1 MDDTADLCEALV
13 DLGLIKAGEQPRFSF
28 MTGGVSCDVA
38 KVETADGQVFVIKKA
53 LAQLRVAAEWLASA
67 ERSAFEVQW
76 LKLVSARV
84 SADLVP
90 EVIAEL
96 PERHIFVMAYLP
108 VETHL
113 VWKAELLEGRV
124 DPEFAG
130 ALGRSLVQIHATTAG
145 DPALAQQF
153 ATDDLFMALRI
164 DPFLLHVA
172 RSQAD
177 VAPTLEAL
185 AIDLQSRKIALV
197 HGDVSPKNILIGPK
211 GPVILDAE
219 CAVYGDPAFD
229 LAFCLTHLLIKSVFL
244 EDKCELLIDSARSLV
259 GAYLSGVRWED
270 PQDLSRRT
278 AKLVSALLLA
288 RLDGKSPAAYL
299 TDERDKQLIRHQA
312 KTFLK
317 DPTLDL
323 AQLIDR
329 WTFEERT
336 G

>member
-1 MDDTADLCEALV
+1 MDDTADLCEDLV
-13 DLGLIKAGEQPRFSF
+13 ELGLIEAGEQPRFSF

-38 KVETADGQVFVIKKA
+38 KVETADGRVFVIKKA
-53 LAQLRVAAEWLASA
+53 LSQLRVPTEWLASA
-67 ERSAFEVQW
+67 DRSAFEVRW
-76 LKLVSARV
+76 LRLVRARV

-108 VETHL
+108 FETHP

-124 DPEFAG
+124 DPRFAG
-130 ALGRSLVQIHATTAG
+130 ALGQALAQIHAATAG

-172 RSQAD
+172 RGHGD
-177 VAPTLEAL
+177 VAPALQAL
-185 AIDLQSRKIALV
+185 ALDLQSRKTALV

-229 LAFCLTHLLIKSVFL
+229 LAFCLTHLLIKSVFI
-244 EDKCELLIDSARSLV
+244 ENKGPMLIDCMKSLTS
-259 GAYLSGVRWED
+259 AYLLGVGWED
-270 PQDLSRRT
+270 PQALSART

-288 RLDGKSPAAYL
+288 RLDGKSTAPYL
-299 TDERDKQLIRHQA
+299 TDEADKALIRQQA
-312 KTFLK
+312 KAFLQG
-317 DPTLDL
+317 PALDL
-323 AQLIDR
+323 AQLINR
-329 WTFEERT
+329 WTFK
-336 G
+336 GLA

>member
-13 DLGLIKAGEQPRFSF
+13 ELGLIAAGEQPRFSV

-38 KVETADGQVFVIKKA
+38 KVETADGRVLVIKKA
-53 LAQLRVAAEWLASA
+53 LSQLRVPTEWLASA
-67 ERSAFEVQW
+67 DRSAFEVQW
-76 LKLVSARV
+76 LKLVHARV

-108 VETHL
+108 LETHP

-124 DPEFAG
+124 DPDFAA
-130 ALGRSLVQIHATTAG
+130 ALGRSLVQIHAATAN

-172 RSQAD
+172 RHQAD
-177 VAPTLEAL
+177 VAPALQAL
-185 AIDLQSRKIALV
+185 ALGLQSRKTALV

-229 LAFCLTHLLIKSVFL
+229 LAFCLSHLLIKSVFMRN
-244 EDKCELLIDSARSLV
+244 KGELFIDCLRSMAS
-259 GAYLSGVRWED
+259 AYLAGVRWED
-270 PQDLSRRT
+270 PRALSART
-278 AKLVSALLLA
+278 AKLVAALLLA
-288 RLDGKSPAAYL
+288 RLDGKSTAPYL
-299 TDERDKQLIRHQA
+299 TDEADKALIRQQA
-312 KTFLK
+312 KAFLQE
-317 DPTLDL
+317 PALDL
-323 AQLIDR
+323 AQLINR
-329 WTFEERT
+329 WTFE
-336 G
+336 GPA

>member
-13 DLGLIKAGEQPRFSF
+13 ELGLIEAAEQPRFSV

-38 KVETADGQVFVIKKA
+38 KVETADGRVLVIKKA
-53 LAQLRVAAEWLASA
+53 LSQLRVPTEWLASA
-67 ERSAFEVQW
+67 DRSAFEVRW
-76 LKLVSARV
+76 LRLVRARV

-108 VETHL
+108 FETHP

-124 DPEFAG
+124 DPNFAG
-130 ALGRSLVQIHATTAG
+130 ALGRRLVQIHAATAG
-145 DPALAQQF
+145 DPAVAQQF

-172 RSQAD
+172 RGHGD
-177 VAPTLEAL
+177 VAPALQAL
-185 AIDLQSRKIALV
+185 ALDLQSRKTALV
-197 HGDVSPKNILIGPK
+197 HGDVSPKNILIGPM

-229 LAFCLTHLLIKSVFL
+229 LAFCLTHLLIKSVFI
-244 EDKCELLIDSARSLV
+244 EDKGQMLIECVRSLT
-259 GAYLSGVRWED
+259 GAYLLGVGWED
-270 PQDLSRRT
+270 PQALSART

-288 RLDGKSPAAYL
+288 RLDGKSTATYL
-299 TDERDKQLIRHQA
+299 TDETDKALIRRQA
-312 KTFLK
+312 KAFLQG
-317 DPTLDL
+317 PALDL
-323 AQLIDR
+323 TQMMNR
-329 WTFEERT
+329 WTFK
-336 G
+336 GQV

>member
-1 MDDTADLCEALV
+1 
-13 DLGLIKAGEQPRFSF
+13 

-38 KVETADGQVFVIKKA
+38 KVETADGRLFVIKKA
-53 LAQLRVAAEWLASA
+53 LSQLRVPSEWLASA
-67 ERSAFEVQW
+67 DRSAFEVQW
-76 LKLVSARV
+76 LKLVRARV

-108 VETHL
+108 IETHP
-113 VWKAELLEGRV
+113 VWKSKLLEGRV

-130 ALGRSLVQIHATTAG
+130 ALGQSLVQIHAATAN
-145 DPALAQQF
+145 DRALAEQF

-172 RSQAD
+172 RGHGD
-177 VAPTLEAL
+177 VAPALQAL
-185 AIDLQSRKIALV
+185 AEDLQSRKIVLV

-229 LAFCLTHLLIKSVFL
+229 LAFCLTHLLIKSVFIR
-244 EDKCELLIDSARSLV
+244 DKRILFINCVRSMAS
-259 GAYLSGVRWED
+259 AYLAGVGWED
-270 PQDLSRRT
+270 PQALSARA

-288 RLDGKSPAAYL
+288 RLDGKSTAPYL
-299 TDERDKQLIRHQA
+299 TDDRDKQLIRHQA
-312 KTFLK
+312 KAFLRG
-317 DPTLDL
+317 PALDL
-323 AQLIDR
+323 AQLINR
-329 WTFEERT
+329 WTFK
-336 G
+336 GQA

>member
-1 MDDTADLCEALV
+1 MDDTADLYEALV
-13 DLGLIKAGEQPRFSF
+13 ELGLIKPGEQPRFSF

-38 KVETADGQVFVIKKA
+38 MVETKDGRVLVIKRA
-53 LAQLRVAAEWLASA
+53 LSQLRVPTEWLASA
-67 ERSAFEVQW
+67 DRSAFEVQW
-76 LKLVSARV
+76 LKLVSSRV

-96 PERHIFVMAYLP
+96 PERHMFVMSYLP
-108 VETHL
+108 IETYP

-124 DPEFAG
+124 DPDFAG
-130 ALGRSLVQIHATTAG
+130 ALGRALVQIHAATAG

-172 RSQAD
+172 RSQTD
-177 VAPTLEAL
+177 VAPMLQAL
-185 AIDLQSRKIALV
+185 ALDLQLRKIALV

-229 LAFCLTHLLIKSVFL
+229 LAFCLTHLLIKSVFIV
-244 EDKCELLIDSARSLV
+244 DKGQLLINSARSLT
-259 GAYLSGVRWED
+259 GAYLAEVGWED
-270 PQDLSRRT
+270 SQALSART

-288 RLDGKSPAAYL
+288 RLDGKSTATYL
-299 TDERDKQLIRHQA
+299 TDEADKALIRRQA
-312 KTFLK
+312 KAFLQ
-317 DPTLDL
+317 DPALDL
-323 AQLIDR
+323 AQLINR
-329 WTFEERT
+329 WTFERQA
-336 G
+336 

>member
-1 MDDTADLCEALV
+1 MDDTAHLCEALV
-13 DLGLIKAGEQPRFSF
+13 ELGLIAAGEQPRFSF

-38 KVETADGQVFVIKKA
+38 KVETADGRVLVIKKA
-53 LAQLRVAAEWLASA
+53 LPQLRVPTEWLASA
-67 ERSAFEVQW
+67 DRSAFEVQW
-76 LKLVSARV
+76 LKLVRARV

-108 VETHL
+108 LETHP

-124 DPEFAG
+124 DPDFAG
-130 ALGRSLVQIHATTAG
+130 ALGQSLVQIHAATAN

-172 RSQAD
+172 RHQAD
-177 VAPTLEAL
+177 VAPVLRAL
-185 AIDLQSRKIALV
+185 ALDLQSRKTALV

-229 LAFCLTHLLIKSVFL
+229 LAFCLTHLLIKSVFIR
-244 EDKCELLIDSARSLV
+244 DKVALLIDCVRSL
-259 GAYLSGVRWED
+259 GDTYLAGIGWED
-270 PQDLSRRT
+270 PQALSART
-278 AKLVSALLLA
+278 AKLVAALLLA
-288 RLDGKSPAAYL
+288 RLDGKSTAPYL
-299 TDERDKQLIRHQA
+299 TDEGDKALIRQQA
-312 KTFLK
+312 KAVLQE
-317 DPTLDL
+317 PALDL
-323 AQLIDR
+323 AQLINR
-329 WTFEERT
+329 WTFE
-336 G
+336 GQA

>member
-13 DLGLIKAGEQPRFSF
+13 TLGLIAADEQPRFSF

-38 KVETADGQVFVIKKA
+38 KVETTDGRVLVIKKA
-53 LAQLRVAAEWLASA
+53 LSQLRVPTEWLASA
-67 ERSAFEVQW
+67 NRSAFEVQW
-76 LKLVSARV
+76 LKLVHARV
-84 SADLVP
+84 RADLVP

-108 VETHL
+108 LETHP

-124 DPEFAG
+124 DPDFAG
-130 ALGRSLVQIHATTAG
+130 VLGQSLVQIHAATAN

-172 RSQAD
+172 RHQSD
-177 VAPTLEAL
+177 VAPALRAL
-185 AIDLQSRKIALV
+185 ALDLQSRKTALV

-229 LAFCLTHLLIKSVFL
+229 LAFCLSHLLIKSVFIRG
-244 EDKCELLIDSARSLV
+244 KGELFIDSVRAMASTYLAGV
-259 GAYLSGVRWED
+259 GWED
-270 PQDLSRRT
+270 PQALSART

-288 RLDGKSPAAYL
+288 RLDGKSTAPYL
-299 TDERDKQLIRHQA
+299 TDEADKSLIRQQA
-312 KTFLK
+312 KAFLQG
-317 DPTLDL
+317 PALDL
-323 AQLIDR
+323 AQLINR
-329 WTFEERT
+329 WTFE
-336 G
+336 GLA

>member
-1 MDDTADLCEALV
+1 MDDTADLCEALAE
-13 DLGLIKAGEQPRFSF
+13 LGLIATGEQPRFSF

-38 KVETADGQVFVIKKA
+38 KVETADGRVFVIKKA
-53 LAQLRVAAEWLASA
+53 LSQLRVPTEWLASA
-67 ERSAFEVQW
+67 DRSAFEVRW
-76 LKLVSARV
+76 LRLVRARV

-108 VETHL
+108 FEIHP

-124 DPEFAG
+124 DPNFAG
-130 ALGRSLVQIHATTAG
+130 ALGRRLVQIHAATAG

-153 ATDDLFMALRI
+153 ATDDLFMALRV

-172 RSQAD
+172 RGHGD
-177 VAPTLEAL
+177 VAPALQAL
-185 AIDLQSRKIALV
+185 ALDLQSRKTALV

-229 LAFCLTHLLIKSVFL
+229 LAFCLTHLLIKSVFI
-244 EDKCELLIDSARSLV
+244 EDKGQILIECVRSLTS
-259 GAYLSGVRWED
+259 AYLSGVGWED
-270 PQDLSRRT
+270 PQALSART

-288 RLDGKSPAAYL
+288 RLDGKSTATYL
-299 TDERDKQLIRHQA
+299 TDETDKALIRRQA
-312 KTFLK
+312 KAFLQG
-317 DPTLDL
+317 PALDL
-323 AQLIDR
+323 TQLMNR
-329 WTFEERT
+329 WTFK
-336 G
+336 GQV

>member
-13 DLGLIKAGEQPRFSF
+13 TLGLIAAGEQPRFSF

-38 KVETADGQVFVIKKA
+38 KVETADGRVFVIKKA
-53 LAQLRVAAEWLASA
+53 LSQLRVPTEWLASA
-67 ERSAFEVQW
+67 NRSAFEVQW
-76 LKLVSARV
+76 LKLVHARV
-84 SADLVP
+84 RADLVP

-108 VETHL
+108 LETHP

-124 DPEFAG
+124 DPDFAG
-130 ALGRSLVQIHATTAG
+130 VLGQSLVQIHAATAN

-172 RSQAD
+172 RHQSD
-177 VAPTLEAL
+177 VAPALRAL
-185 AIDLQSRKIALV
+185 ALDLQSRKTALV

-229 LAFCLTHLLIKSVFL
+229 LAFCLSHLLIKSVFIRR
-244 EDKCELLIDSARSLV
+244 KGELFIDSVRAMASTYLAGV
-259 GAYLSGVRWED
+259 GWED
-270 PQDLSRRT
+270 PQALSART

-288 RLDGKSPAAYL
+288 RLDGKSTAPYL
-299 TDERDKQLIRHQA
+299 TDEADKSLIRQQA
-312 KTFLK
+312 KAFLQG
-317 DPTLDL
+317 PALDL
-323 AQLIDR
+323 AQLINR
-329 WTFEERT
+329 WTFE
-336 G
+336 GLA